1 MNAIT
6 VYRFGRWCHLRRIP
20 LVPRLVHYVIFTFY
34 NSYVPAAAE
43 IGPGTL
49 LLCGGM
55 GVVVHPG
62 TRIGRNVMIG
72 TQVTFGGRGGQGRTG
87 LPVVEDNVRIGAGTR
102 ILGPIRVGEGALIGP
117 NSVVIDDVPAR
128 SIVAGIPAKVLRL
141 DIDPKDYL

>member
-6 VYRFGRWCHLRRIP
+6 VYRIGRWCHLRRIP
-20 LVPRLVHYVIFTFY
+20 VVPRLVHYLIFTLY

-43 IGPGTL
+43 IGLGTV

-72 TQVTFGGRGGQGRTG
+72 AQVTFGGRGGGGRTG
-87 LPVVEDNVRIGAGTR
+87 LPVVEDNVRIGNGSR
-102 ILGPIRVGEGALIGP
+102 ILGPIRVGEGALIAP

-128 SIVAGIPAKVLRL
+128 SIVVGIPAKVLRRGV
-141 DIDPKDYL
+141 DFTDYL

>member
-1 MNAIT
+1 
-6 VYRFGRWCHLRRIP
+6 
-20 LVPRLVHYVIFTFY
+20 
-34 NSYVPAAAE
+34 
-43 IGPGTL
+43 
-49 LLCGGM
+49 
-55 GVVVHPG
+55 
-62 TRIGRNVMIG
+62 MIG